1 MHYSVVI
8 MGGGKGQSALLRG
21 LKELE
26 FLDLSA
32 IVTVADDGGSTGRLR
47 EDFDLPAMGDVRDV
61 LLALAESESMLNDV
75 MDYRFNENVRSELAG
90 HSLGNLILTALTEIQ
105 GDFMEAIASMSKI
118 LNVQGKV
125 IPAST
130 ERITLCAQ
138 MKDGTIVRGESN
150 IPIYQNHIQRV
161 FYDEYVEASQEA
173 IEVIKSAD
181 IILFGVGSI
190 YTSILPNVIIPDIQK
205 ALKSSQAKMVYY
217 SNVMSQPGE
226 TDGFSFEDHIEAI
239 EKHSGVQMDLV
250 VASSDQIPHHILRAY
265 EKEGSHPITFRE
277 RNHHYDVLYQ
287 NLLSFANE
295 TIRHDPKKVQ
305 KGFYEVLEV
314 LSCPLAVKSNTK

>member
-1 MHYSVVI
+1 MYYNVVI

-21 LKELE
+21 LKELS
-26 FLDLSA
+26 FLNLSA

-61 LLALAESESMLNDV
+61 LLALAESESMLHEV
-75 MDYRFNENVRSELAG
+75 MDYRFNEEVRSELAG
-90 HSLGNLILTALTEIQ
+90 HSLGNLILTALTEIK
-105 GDFMEAIASMSKI
+105 GDFMDAIASMSEI

-150 IPIYQNHIQRV
+150 IPVYQNHIQRV
-161 FYDEYVEASQEA
+161 FYDDHIVASEEA
-173 IEVIKSAD
+173 IQVIEDAD
-181 IILFGVGSI
+181 IILFGVGSV

-205 ALKSSQAKMVYY
+205 ALKRSDAKKVYY

-226 TDGFSFEDHIEAI
+226 TDGFTFEDHIEAI
-239 EKHSGVQMDLV
+239 EKHAQVEMDLI
-250 VASSDQIPHHILRAY
+250 VASKDPIPEEIVQAY
-265 EKEGSHPITFRE
+265 KKEGSYPVKFRDKAHP
-277 RNHHYDVLYQ
+277 YDVLYQ
-287 NLLSFANE
+287 NLLSFSGQ
-295 TIRHDPKKVQ
+295 TIRHDPQKV
-305 KGFYEVLEV
+305 KLGFYEVLEV